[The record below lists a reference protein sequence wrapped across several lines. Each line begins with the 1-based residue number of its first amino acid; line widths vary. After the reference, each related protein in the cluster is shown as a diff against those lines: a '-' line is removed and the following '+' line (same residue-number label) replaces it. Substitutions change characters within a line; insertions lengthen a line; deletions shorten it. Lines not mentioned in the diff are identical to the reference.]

1 MEFRSVWG
9 SGDMVVG
16 VLGVWWFWFHG
27 HDRFSL
33 VLVVDSLLG
42 EVVVG
47 GGGAAAEVSACLGFL
62 GWWSGLSS
70 FWAGPGPFGV
80 ELLLQIWAARP
91 FV

>member
-1 MEFRSVWG
+1 MEFGSVWG

-27 HDRFSL
+27 HDRFSM
-33 VLVVDSLLG
+33 VVVVVDSLLR

-62 GWWSGLSS
+62 GWWSGLRS
-70 FWAGPGPFGV
+70 FLGW
-80 ELLLQIWAARP
+80 ARP
-91 FV
+91 VWC